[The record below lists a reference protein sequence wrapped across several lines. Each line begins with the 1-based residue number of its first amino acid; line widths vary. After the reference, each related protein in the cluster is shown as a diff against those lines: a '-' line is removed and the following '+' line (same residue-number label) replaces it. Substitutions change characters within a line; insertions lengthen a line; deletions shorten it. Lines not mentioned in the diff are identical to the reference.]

1 MRHGGSMNSEIREK
15 LNLWVQSSSYDDDGG
30 NAYTFILKTILE
42 KIKKVKNING
52 IEGIISRRDV
62 NKAVKDLFKEKQ

>member
-15 LNLWVQSSSYDDDGG
+15 LNLWVRSSSYDDDGG